1 MELTVSTQVTDE
13 RSEFASLVFAS
24 YLSPTPAP
32 AVVTVSTQ
40 QIQDQYCTEPV
51 QETKYNN
58 VLSQLC
64 C

>member
-1 MELTVSTQVTDE
+1 MEFTVPTQVTDE

-24 YLSPTPAP
+24 NLSPTPAP
-32 AVVTVSTQ
+32 AVATVNTQ
-40 QIQDQYCTEPV
+40 QQVQYCTEPV

>member
-1 MELTVSTQVTDE
+1 MELTVPTQVTDE

-24 YLSPTPAP
+24 NLSPTPAP
-32 AVVTVSTQ
+32 AVVTVGTQ
-40 QIQDQYCTEPV
+40 QVQYCTEPV
-51 QETKYNN
+51 QETKYYN